1 MAKYF
6 LFILLAFFLFINIL
20 NPLEKELKETL
31 KKKQLLYYKLEKQKF
46 YLNNEK
52 LVNKI
57 LLRQT
62 DTLSKSTNMF
72 FDKKDKQTLVFSK
85 IQSYIQSIVK
95 DAKITQLHT
104 GVVIE
109 KNNYYQYPVVL
120 DLRIIPEDLNIFFRN
135 IFNSKYYF
143 SIDSLKIVSLK
154 RESLLR
160 LKITFIGYQLK

>member
-62 DTLSKSTNMF
+62 DTLSKSSNMF

>member
-57 LLRQT
+57 LLQQT

-143 SIDSLKIVSLK
+143 SIDSLKIVSLR
-154 RESLLR
+154 RESLLK

>member
-62 DTLSKSTNMF
+62 DTLSKSSNMF

-104 GVVIE
+104 GVVVE

-143 SIDSLKIVSLK
+143 SIDTLKIVSLK